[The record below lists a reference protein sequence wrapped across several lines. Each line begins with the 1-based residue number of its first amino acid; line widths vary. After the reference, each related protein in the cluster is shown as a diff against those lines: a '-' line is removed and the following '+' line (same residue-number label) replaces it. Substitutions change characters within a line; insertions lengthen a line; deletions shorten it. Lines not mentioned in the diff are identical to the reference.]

1 MKNQLI
7 TEIAQKMLP
16 YLDNSQMGQLQEV
29 LAHCLWGVH
38 VSVATESEQLQEKET
53 NVKNKASTNEYFE
66 QKERIK
72 RKNKINK
79 LELEIEEKENEI
91 ENLKLEMQ
99 SEMVCTDYIKLK
111 ELQDKIV
118 LIEEEIENKMLEW
131 EKLNK
136 EL

>member
-1 MKNQLI
+1 
-7 TEIAQKMLP
+7 
-16 YLDNSQMGQLQEV
+16 
-29 LAHCLWGVH
+29 
-38 VSVATESEQLQEKET
+38 
-53 NVKNKASTNEYFE
+53 
-66 QKERIK
+66 
-72 RKNKINK
+72 
-79 LELEIEEKENEI
+79 
-91 ENLKLEMQ
+91 MQ

>member
-53 NVKNKASTNEYFE
+53 NEELLDMFISA
-66 QKERIK
+66 K
-72 RKNKINK
+72 RVEGCSAKT
-79 LELEIEEKENEI
+79 
-91 ENLKLEMQ
+91 LKYYNTTILRLLM
-99 SEMVCTDYIKLK
+99 
-111 ELQDKIV
+111 
-118 LIEEEIENKMLEW
+118 W
-131 EKLNK
+131 LNCM
-136 EL
+136 